1 MSDHTQITAGNVGVD
16 FLAVTLD
23 AEWGG
28 LNTYVTFQGCAQD
41 STTVDYAA
49 ELEVPWEQIEEA
61 GDLYIGVQGFDPSA
75 DVSID
80 TEGQLVT
87 NGVVPVLNA
96 MAMTVPIKVRD
107 SGAASGVAPS
117 EPTPGTLQR
126 VEQNLLALEKLTEGA
141 GETIANAETAAS
153 SANAAAAS
161 ANAATSDAITAEAER
176 KQTFTEQLEDWQR
189 QVDAKVD
196 EWQQEVSAI
205 IGAYLHYDEVKGEYT
220 NIEEY
225 FYAHRDGKS
234 YGVSYP
240 KYGSDSSI
248 TCTKLGANAGLVME
262 PSTATTQGRDDY
274 SSINCFFHM
283 RCNGYVDAD
292 GMPHVTAIKGDSRYK
307 EDGSNG
313 DVLVLKPTIY
323 CRHIETESLAMH
335 YWSDSPLPG
344 YEVIPGGLLPDGRRR
359 PFMLYAAFAASKGSD
374 GYMHSVAGANCWN
387 RTLNHSMSH
396 TAAAGRGAGY
406 SGKTHADDY
415 MHKMLFMMKYAKKSS
430 QAVMAGC
437 SNYYFQYPVT
447 VAESG
452 VKRVVLSDSNA
463 ANLLVGSC
471 IQLGTS
477 TAASVDRNMASSYS
491 VFDSAMILSKEAL
504 GDGNTALYVDTAN
517 VFDTTVGAI
526 VSTTPY
532 RSGYCNSVLGPD
544 GSPVS
549 FTSGKE
555 PLLLD
560 EMELM
565 VGAFEILSDTILKGS
580 PTQEVWCCYDCASYA
595 TSITASYVKVGEYT
609 GNADTWNYTKDIAF
623 LGGYLLPQGT
633 GASSTTGTGDGWYP
647 TGASTSLYEWLGVG
661 SLSRGAVAGLFCV
674 DGVTGL
680 PAALWDIAGRL
691 SLIGRTAA
699 PADVAGV
706 SA

>member
-1 MSDHTQITAGNVGVD
+1 MAEQTVMATLGKAGIHVEGAWSAETEYERLALVHSGLKSYVSRKAVPAGTA
-16 FLAVTLD
+16 LTD
-23 AEWGG
+23 AEHW
-28 LNTYVTFQGCAQD
+28 Y
-41 STTVDYAA
+41 
-49 ELEVPWEQIEEA
+49 EM
-61 GDLYIGVQGFDPSA
+61 
-75 DVSID
+75 ID
-80 TEGQLVT
+80 
-87 NGVVPVLNA
+87 
-96 MAMTVPIKVRD
+96 
-107 SGAASGVAPS
+107 
-117 EPTPGTLQR
+117 
-126 VEQNLLALEKLTEGA
+126 
-141 GETIANAETAAS
+141 
-153 SANAAAAS
+153 
-161 ANAATSDAITAEAER
+161 AEAFL
-176 KQTFTEQLEDWQR
+176 QPQFDS
-189 QVDAKVD
+189 KVD

-205 IGAYLHYDEVKGEYT
+205 IGAYLHYDEEKGEYT

-387 RTLNHSMSH
+387 RTLSHNTSH

-415 MHKMLFMMKYAKKSS
+415 MHKMLILMKYAKKSS

-437 SNYYFQYPVT
+437 TSYNLQYPVT

-477 TAASVDRNMASSYS
+477 TTAGLDRNTSSSYS

-504 GDGNTALYVDTAN
+504 GDGNTALYVDTAD
-517 VFDTTVGAI
+517 VFNTTAGAI

-549 FTSGKE
+549 YTSGKE

-565 VGAFEILSDTILKGS
+565 VGAYEILSDTILKGS

-609 GNADTWNYTKDIAF
+609 GNANAWNYTKDIAF
-623 LGGYLLPQGT
+623 SGGYLLPQGT
-633 GASSTTGTGDGWYP
+633 GAGSTTGMGDGWYLP
-647 TGASTSLYEWLGVG
+647 AASTSLYEWLGVG
-661 SLSRGAVAGLFCV
+661 SLGSGTYAGLFCV
-674 DGVTGL
+674 HGNRGL
-680 PAALWDIAGRL
+680 SDARWDFAGRL

-706 SA
+706 SV